1 MRDLKE
7 AIRARERFLLDLIQR
22 KQRALKGTPEGSCFT
37 SSHRKTTQFFH
48 RMPNGDRI
56 YLKKDDKLIWALAQ
70 KEYDQNVLDAA
81 EREIKQ
87 IHKLRSLYDD
97 ADQAEDQLGRMHP
110 VKQPFVSPI
119 VQPDGEYARE
129 WLNKPFVRSDYHEEH
144 LIYNTEKGE
153 KVRSKSEVI
162 IANLLRSRGIP
173 YKYECPLTLRDSS
186 VSPDFT
192 ILRIRDRKE
201 LYWEHLGRLDDPKY
215 IARNHKKIRDYERA
229 GIFPGTGLILSGET
243 AAEPFDTRLAEQ
255 MIREYCL

>member
-1 MRDLKE
+1 MRNLKE
-7 AIRARERFLLDLIQR
+7 AIKARERFLLDLIQK
-22 KQRALKGTPEGSCFT
+22 KQRALKGAPEGSCFT

-48 RMPNGDRI
+48 RTASGDRI

-70 KEYDQNVLDAA
+70 KEYDQKVLDAA
-81 EREIKQ
+81 EREVKQ
-87 IHKLRSLYDD
+87 IHNLRLLYDN

-110 VKQPFVSPI
+110 AKQPFVSPI
-119 VQPDGEYARE
+119 IQTDEEYARA

-144 LIYNTEKGE
+144 LVYNTEKGE

-162 IANLLRSRGIP
+162 IANLLRGHGIP
-173 YKYECPLTLRDSS
+173 YKYECPLTLRDSFA
-186 VSPDFT
+186 SPDFT

-229 GIFPGTGLILSGET
+229 GLFPGKGLILSGET

-255 MIREYCL
+255 LITEYCL

>member
-7 AIRARERFLLDLIQR
+7 AVRAREQFLLDLIR
-22 KQRALKGTPEGSCFT
+22 GKQQALKRAPEGSGFT
-37 SSHRKTTQFFH
+37 SSHGKTVQFFH

-70 KEYDQNVLDAA
+70 KEYDQRVLDAA

-144 LIYNTEKGE
+144 LIYSTEKGE
-153 KVRSKSEVI
+153 RVRSKSEVI
-162 IANLLRSRGIP
+162 IADTLLRMGIP
-173 YKYECPLTLRDSS
+173 YRYEYPVHFPGAGTFH
-186 VSPDFT
+186 PDFT
-192 ILRIRDRKE
+192 VLNVRLRKE
-201 LYWEHLGRLDDPKY
+201 YYWEQVPMAVLKDRYRLVIRPCTDSDIQEIDTFSELKEIDPSY
-215 IARNHKKIRDYERA
+215 INFGGGKA
-229 GIFPGTGLILSGET
+229 
-243 AAEPFDTRLAEQ
+243 
-255 MIREYCL
+255 